1 MAKISFAK
9 SAKLF
14 EKALHYLPAG
24 VSSNARLWRSVCPSY
39 MPCSLFIKRAHGS
52 RIWDVDGNEYIDYR
66 LGFGPVVLGHSY
78 RKVHQR
84 VHQIDQNGLVFA
96 LSHELEVK
104 VAKRI
109 NSMVPCADMVR
120 FCNSGTEATM
130 HSLRVA
136 RAFTG
141 REKVVKFEGMYHGA
155 HDYLLFSIDPG
166 FGKLREATGPV
177 PASQGIPKTISD
189 LVLTLPW
196 NDFDA
201 VDKTVSKWGGE
212 IAAVIT
218 EPIMGNCSAI
228 TPEPGYLKHLR
239 QVCDE
244 HGIVLIF
251 DEVKTGFRVSSGG
264 AQKLY
269 GITPDM
275 ATFAKSLGNGY
286 PIAALTG
293 KREIME
299 VIGPAKVVHGGTY
312 SGNPVS
318 LAAAD
323 ATLQEL
329 AGGRVYTRL
338 QRYGERLMKDMRG
351 AFEDHHVDA
360 LVLGVPQMMQFLP
373 TEKDAIRQYRDL
385 EFVDFQLF
393 AKIHFE
399 LLKNG
404 IMIDED
410 GEEVWFTSYSHSNE
424 DLERTHRGLENAL
437 TLVQG

>member
-1 MAKISFAK
+1 MAKIRFDK
-9 SAKLF
+9 SMKLF
-14 EKALHYLPAG
+14 QTALNYLPAG
-24 VSSNARLWRSVCPSY
+24 VSSNARLWRSVCPTY
-39 MPCSLFIKRAHGS
+39 MPCSLLIKRANGS
-52 RIWDVDGNEYIDYR
+52 HIWDVDGNEYIDYR

-78 RKVHQR
+78 RKVHER

-96 LSHELEVK
+96 LSHELEVN

-109 NSMVPCADMVR
+109 SSMVPCADMVR

-166 FGKLREATGPV
+166 FDTLREANAPV
-177 PASQGIPKTISD
+177 PASQGIPRAISN
-189 LVLTLPW
+189 LIITLPW

-201 VDKTVSKWGGE
+201 IDRTVSKWGSE
-212 IAAVIT
+212 IAAIIT

-228 TPEPGYLKHLR
+228 TPVPGYLRHLR
-239 QVCDE
+239 EVCDE

-293 KREIME
+293 KREIMG
-299 VIGPAKVVHGGTY
+299 VIGPGKVVHGGTY

-329 AGGRVYTRL
+329 TGGRVYNRL
-338 QRYGERLMKDMRG
+338 QRYGERLMKGMTDT
-351 AFEDHHVDA
+351 FEEHHVNA
-360 LVLGVPQMMQFLP
+360 LVMGVPQMMQFLP

-393 AKIHFE
+393 AKIQFD
-399 LLKNG
+399 LLKG
-404 IMIDED
+404 IK
-410 GEEVWFTSYSHSNE
+410 EELS
-424 DLERTHRGLENAL
+424 RA
-437 TLVQG
+437 